1 LKLNRKIGVVAA
13 VAALLLAA
21 GVFGVGRQAS
31 ADIPGSSACP
41 FATNGTIVSGTN
53 GPCVYILSQHLISQS
68 FMSSSQLSNPTFN
81 AGALTGTS
89 AGRGSPF
96 DCANG
101 PNASSVTTANFPPA
115 VGSLFL
121 NTGTNVNNPTGLP
134 LVEIN
139 ALSAAGSILNSTN
152 TSFINQSFIVI
163 CVQTTG
169 GPTPGVAGGTLDY
182 NTLGGAAG
190 AAGIQDDGD
199 LTFSAIVQSN
209 MGFFDQP
216 SCTDPNGNSVVGEWT
231 GDRCV
236 DTTGEGTAQLEIPAI
251 PPSGSNNLNTVIV
264 RFNCS
269 LLSPGFQTGVVF
281 PITIQQDAGS
291 FTFNVICKGSASAGA
306 TTISATPNTVEI
318 IPARSNTSHSLIL
331 LKIQSSFGTPVF
343 PGTDVQFTTDRCAIE
358 TAGLGTGTS
367 AITDVF
373 GVQATN
379 VPNVG
384 TLSDGPN
391 VLSLGAAIAM
401 TSQLNTAAPGTYLT
415 WEFSAPAQTP
425 VDVLGGFAPFGTNAF
440 SPQADITKAV
450 DGFDLDG
457 NGVPDFSLAGA
468 ILSCNP
474 VQASNPTPGT
484 ANIQGCVAV
493 ANAVDVCVTTTVKVI
508 GPPASITVA
517 ASPTSVN
524 CGEKATITATVVDA
538 IGQNVSD
545 HTRVELVTN
554 LGGVIGGT
562 GAVAGF
568 AANVA
573 PISSSVADTFGGVAT
588 GFLLTSDVTTGPYEV
603 VATSGGTTSGD
614 FAIAGGGV
622 NAFDFGLS
630 PFGFNIAPQFVN
642 NLGQVGVNFLGTPV
656 SGTAFNLLGT
666 PINSNPPF
674 TAFPTQTFLGGQF
687 STPPISAQVTVNCAL
702 PVAAAPAVPQLPP
715 VVQAPRTGTGII
727 PPNTGDAGLAGSSS
741 ASWTL
746 FSIGGLVVLG
756 LSGLTALRLARR

>member
-1 LKLNRKIGVVAA
+1 MKLNRKIGVVAA
-13 VAALLLAA
+13 VAALLMAA
-21 GVFGVGRQAS
+21 GVFGVGRNAH
-31 ADIPGSSACP
+31 ADIPSSSACP
-41 FATNGTIVSGTN
+41 FATNGTVVSGTN
-53 GPCVYILSQHLISQS
+53 GPCVYILSQHFISTS
-68 FMSSSQLSNPTFN
+68 LMSSSQLANPTFN
-81 AGALTGTS
+81 AGSL
-89 AGRGSPF
+89 GSPKGSAF

-101 PNASSVTTANFPPA
+101 PNASSVTTTNYPAA

-121 NTGTNVNNPTGLP
+121 NTGTTVANPTGLP

-139 ALSAAGSILNSTN
+139 NLSAASSNLNTTN
-152 TSFINQSFIVI
+152 LSFANQAFIII

-169 GPTPGVAGGTLDY
+169 GPTPGATAGGTLDY
-182 NTLGGAAG
+182 NTLGGAPA
-190 AAGIQDDGD
+190 AAGVQDDGD
-199 LTFSAIVQSN
+199 LTFSAIVQAN

-216 SCTDPNGNSVVGEWT
+216 SCTDLNGNGVVGEWT

-236 DTTGEGTAQLEIPAI
+236 DDTGEGTAQLEIPAL
-251 PPSGSNNLNTVIV
+251 PLSGQNNLNTVIV

-269 LLSPGFQTGVVF
+269 NLSGFSTGVVM

-291 FTFNVICKGSASAGA
+291 FTFNVVCKGSASTAA

-331 LKIQSSFGTPVF
+331 MKIQDSNGNPIF
-343 PGTDVQFTTDRCAIE
+343 PGADVQFSTDRCAIE

-379 VPNVG
+379 VPNLG
-384 TLSDGPN
+384 TLADGPS
-391 VLSLGAAIAM
+391 VLSIGAAIAM
-401 TSQLNTAAPGTYLT
+401 TSQLNTSAPGTYLT

-425 VDVLGGFAPFGTNAF
+425 IDVLGGFAPFGTNAF
-440 SPQADITKAV
+440 SPQADITKAI
-450 DGFDLDG
+450 DGFDLNG
-457 NGVPDFSLAGA
+457 NAVPDFSLAGA

-474 VQASNPTPGT
+474 VQASNPTPGV
-484 ANIQGCVAV
+484 ANIQGCVFV
-493 ANAVDVCVTTTVKVI
+493 PNNVDVCVTTKVSVI

-545 HTRVELVTN
+545 HTRVEFVTN

-573 PISSSVADTFGGVAT
+573 PVSSSVADTFGGVAT

-630 PFGFNIAPQFVN
+630 PFGFNINPSFVN
-642 NLGQVGVNFLGTPV
+642 ALGTPFAN
-656 SGTAFNLLGT
+656 GPTNILGT
-666 PINSNPPF
+666 PINSVPPF

-702 PVAAAPAVPQLPP
+702 PVAAVPAVQQPP

-727 PPNTGDAGLAGSSS
+727 PPNTGDAGLAGSSG

-746 FSIGGLVVLG
+746 FSIAGLVALG
-756 LSGLTALRLARR
+756 LTGLTAVRFARR